1 MLINIQNLTFCYDG
15 SYDNVFE
22 NVSLQ
27 LDTDWRLGLTG
38 RNGRGKTTLMRL
50 LMGEHEY
57 QGRIDSPAKFEYF
70 PYNITDRSM
79 TVQAFFEQNN
89 PDSLQWEID
98 RELSLLEVDESV
110 PERSFDTLSNGEQ
123 TKVQLASLFLRENS
137 FLLIDEP
144 TNHLDTEGRE
154 LLADYLSRKQ
164 GFILISHDRRF
175 LDSCVDHM
183 LAINRKNIEL
193 CKGNFTTWYDNKQ
206 QRDNWELAENARLK
220 GDIKRLKTAARRT
233 KEWSDNVERS
243 KIGTHCADRGAVGHK
258 AAKMMQRSKNLEKR
272 QTGAIEEKSELLRN
286 IEEVESL
293 KLHLLDYPKQRLLTL
308 RELSIGYDGR
318 TVFDGATLELMRGD
332 RVAICGSNGSGK
344 SSILKLLLG
353 EAVPHGGTVEL
364 GSSMCISYVPQDSS
378 FLAGSLDDLIT
389 ERGVD
394 GTLLKAILR
403 KLDFARVQFEKPM
416 QDYSAGQ
423 KKKVLLA
430 ASLATQAHLYLW
442 DEPLNYIDVFSRMQ
456 LETLLC
462 EYAPTM
468 IFVEHDSAF
477 VDAVATKR
485 LVL

>member
-27 LDTDWRLGLTG
+27 LDTNWRLGLTG

-57 QGRIDSPAKFEYF
+57 QGGIDSPAKFEYF

-293 KLHLLDYPKQRLLTL
+293 KLHLLDYPKQRLLTP